1 MIKARQKNV
10 MFSARFLFCF
20 SCGLMKAR
28 SGNKKISDCSVQPL
42 PFDFTSSATWKK
54 NQFYNSPEDA
64 EIECL
69 IVIPIE
75 FISESGDHILVKYA
89 NSASLAQMSLPYVIT
104 FCFTAVRKIYFYTRL
119 IV

>member
-1 MIKARQKNV
+1 ME
-10 MFSARFLFCF
+10 
-20 SCGLMKAR
+20 
-28 SGNKKISDCSVQPL
+28 
-42 PFDFTSSATWKK
+42 K

-119 IV
+119 IVWAFIRTEKENSPSTRQHLRRVHAARKLRRELNCDW